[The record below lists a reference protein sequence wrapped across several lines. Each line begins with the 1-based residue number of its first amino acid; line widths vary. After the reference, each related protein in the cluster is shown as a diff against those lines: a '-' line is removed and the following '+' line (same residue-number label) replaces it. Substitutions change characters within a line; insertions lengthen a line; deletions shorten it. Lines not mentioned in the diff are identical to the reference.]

1 MNHSFSQ
8 QDDELSSGWVVASP
22 REASFFSFMFLPLPY
37 RLFFFFS
44 LILLSGCTSKQKF
57 ISPYE
62 EPNRSGL
69 MVQSFSDVER
79 LTAVRAPD
87 RPLFWAK
94 TDIRLEQ
101 QIPVSPTKTKTK
113 RYRFDALLLY
123 GEPDRMRV
131 RGNHFL
137 AGTLFEVILEGEK
150 AGVFLNKE
158 RQFFQGS
165 LPELQQVG
173 GIFGSFSPD
182 ELVGALRVNHR
193 LKNLM
198 EQDPARIRWST
209 TETADYLYVIYQET
223 ERTFVWKIR
232 REDGLVEEVLISN
245 PREKNAIQLRIL
257 YSGYELLA
265 PDEPYPTE
273 MEFSVPGGEF
283 SLKLN
288 VEEIKLEPPLNP
300 GVITSEPRNIEQRL
314 PLAALFDVE
323 PVLPAEETADP

>member
-1 MNHSFSQ
+1 MQN
-8 QDDELSSGWVVASP
+8 
-22 REASFFSFMFLPLPY
+22 
-37 RLFFFFS
+37 
-44 LILLSGCTSKQKF
+44 
-57 ISPYE
+57 
-62 EPNRSGL
+62 
-69 MVQSFSDVER
+69 FSDVER
-79 LTAVRAPD
+79 LTTLRAPD
-87 RPLFWAK
+87 RPLFWAN
-94 TDIRLEQ
+94 TDVRLEQ
-101 QIPVSPTKTKTK
+101 QIPVSPKETKTK

-150 AGVFLNKE
+150 ASVFLNKE
-158 RQFFQGS
+158 RQFFHGT

-193 LKNLM
+193 LKELL
-198 EQDPARIRWST
+198 EQKSNRANWST
-209 TETADYLYVIYQET
+209 TEAEEYLYVIHQEPQ
-223 ERTFVWKIR
+223 RTFVWKIR
-232 REDGLVEEVLISN
+232 RSDALVEELIISN
-245 PREKNAIQLRIL
+245 PLENNAIQLRIL
-257 YSGYELLA
+257 YRGYELLA

-300 GVITSEPRNIEQRL
+300 AVITAEPRNIEQRL

-323 PVLPAEETADP
+323 PVLPAEEIADP